1 MRTVS
6 KLMDLKG
13 RVAVVTGGGGHI
25 GGAMADAFAE
35 LGADLV
41 ILDLEQAACDEAARR
56 LERKW
61 GVATLPMAA
70 DLGRESEIRSV
81 PGRVQERFGRLDIL
95 VNCAALVS
103 SQGLPGWT
111 VPFLEQSAETWR
123 MALEVNLTAP
133 FILSQLCAPALKA
146 SGHGSIINIGSLYG
160 VAGPDMR
167 LYEGLPMGNAAAYA
181 ASKGG
186 LLQLTRWLATVLA
199 PDIRVNAITPGG
211 LWRGQPEEF
220 HERYCT
226 RTPLQRMGSEEDFK
240 GAAAYLASDL
250 SAYMTGQ
257 NLVLDGGFTVW

>member
-1 MRTVS
+1 MRTLS
-6 KLMDLKG
+6 RLMDLKG
-13 RVAVVTGGGGHI
+13 RVAVITGGGGHI

-41 ILDLEQAACDEAARR
+41 ILDLKQGACDEAARR
-56 LERKW
+56 LEGSW
-61 GVATLPMAA
+61 GVGVLPLAA
-70 DLGRESEIRSV
+70 DLGREAEIRSV
-81 PGRVQERFGRLDIL
+81 PGRIQERFGRLDIL

-133 FILSQLCAPALKA
+133 FILSQLCAPALKT
-146 SGHGSIINIGSLYG
+146 SGRGSIINIGSLYG

-167 LYEGLPMGNAAAYA
+167 LYEGLAMGNAAAYA

-220 HERYCT
+220 HERYRA

>member
-6 KLMDLKG
+6 KLMDLRG

-35 LGADLV
+35 QGADLV
-41 ILDLEQAACDEAARR
+41 ILDLEQGACDEAARR
-56 LERKW
+56 LERSW
-61 GVATLPMAA
+61 GVTVLPLAA

-81 PGRVQERFGRLDIL
+81 PERVLERFGRLDIL

-167 LYEGLPMGNAAAYA
+167 LYEGLAMGNAAAYA

-199 PDIRVNAITPGG
+199 PDIRVNALTPGG

-220 HERYCT
+220 HERYRA